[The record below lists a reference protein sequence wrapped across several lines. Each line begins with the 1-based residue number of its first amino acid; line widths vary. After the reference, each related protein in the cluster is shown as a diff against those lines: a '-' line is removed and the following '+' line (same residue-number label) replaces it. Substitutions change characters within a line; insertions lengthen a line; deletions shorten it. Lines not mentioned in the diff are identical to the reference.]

1 MGRLWRPH
9 IAACL
14 FFNPFGNCFC
24 SMKFDHTWEAVV
36 RPGMSNRFFQFE
48 GSTEIERPKFHSRV
62 AGYSPV
68 NAWWLSE
75 ISRLIYVRDADEDGG
90 IDDGRSRSGFLA
102 PVNLREY
109 CFIDKTGIQC
119 AVIVSCDTVEAPF
132 AVLVFRGTSA
142 FETWLSNLNTL
153 QAGWDAGGLVHAGF
167 KNEFYKIWDELNGRL
182 SEIPPDVPVF
192 YTGHS
197 LGGALATLAASRRSP
212 AAVYTFGSP
221 KVGDTA
227 FALSLREVPV
237 FRVVNNRDLVALLP
251 PSRIPFDFC
260 HVGETCHYPGG
271 MGPETVPSMTID
283 ASLSEER
290 HGGWGSRAAFFK
302 RSLMAP
308 PEFLSDHAPIN
319 YSLRLQK
326 EIMSFNPNVNGSVE
340 QAAGKWRAGP
350 SIVRF

>member
-1 MGRLWRPH
+1 
-9 IAACL
+9 
-14 FFNPFGNCFC
+14 
-24 SMKFDHTWEAVV
+24 
-36 RPGMSNRFFQFE
+36 MSNRFFQFE

-197 LGGALATLAASRRSP
+197 LGGAMATLAASLRSP

-221 KVGDTA
+221 RVGDIA
-227 FALSLREVPV
+227 FARSLGEVPI
-237 FRVVNNRDLVALLP
+237 FRVVNNRDLVTLLP
-251 PSRIPFDFC
+251 PSRIPFEFS
-260 HVGETCHYPGG
+260 HVGELCHYPGDIVHESVPSTG
-271 MGPETVPSMTID
+271 AYSAEGQGSWGAHAAYLKRRFMGPPEV
-283 ASLSEER
+283 LSR
-290 HGGWGSRAAFFK
+290 SRAGQLQPSAPK
-302 RSLMAP
+302 RDS
-308 PEFLSDHAPIN
+308 
-319 YSLRLQK
+319 
-326 EIMSFNPNVNGSVE
+326 SFTRSPCERAYFTHGRT
-340 QAAGKWRAGP
+340 AGRRG
-350 SIVRF
+350 